1 MYKQLDDHV
10 NEKLDTLE
18 NDVKKQ
24 FNLSA
29 KDQHKAI
36 QKEFLNVKKL
46 NEQLHVFVESI
57 RRSE

>member
-46 NEQLHVFVESI
+46 NE
-57 RRSE
+57 